1 MMVPRFQKVRK
12 CMLREVGVF
21 LGFFFFIGENK
32 NCKEQRSNVGAWR
45 VKLGNFLGIVL

>member
-1 MMVPRFQKVRK
+1 MHVKGSWGFPRV
-12 CMLREVGVF
+12 
-21 LGFFFFIGENK
+21 FFFIGENK